1 MTAYPPEPWHLAG
14 QMYLSLWLVPR
25 HALPPAL
32 PPGTR
37 PVTVAGR
44 GVAGLAW
51 VFYEQDSVLHYNE
64 LLAAVLVR
72 DGLRPRVTITD
83 IWVDSPA
90 SMTGG
95 RELWGIPKDLATFD
109 LDRDGSAGLRAT
121 AEAGHGTLATAVFGR
136 PRPLPGRWP
145 LAYHVAQ
152 TLHGRLR
159 TSPVR
164 TRTAVALAS
173 ARWSVPGDSPLSRFT
188 RRAPLLSLVLRDFRL
203 RFGGR
208 RDAAS

>member
-25 HALPPAL
+25 HALPPDL
-32 PPGTR
+32 PPGAR

-44 GVAGLAW
+44 GVAGVAW
-51 VFYEQDSVLHYNE
+51 IVYEQDSVLHYNE

-72 DGLRPRVTITD
+72 DGARPRVTITD

-90 SMTGG
+90 SLAGG
-95 RELWGIPKDLATFD
+95 RELWGIPKDPASFD
-109 LDRDGSAGLRAT
+109 LDRPAGGGLRAT
-121 AEAGHGTLATAVFGR
+121 AKADHGTLATAEFAGAR
-136 PRPLPGRWP
+136 RLPGRWP
-145 LAYHVAQ
+145 LTYHVAQ
-152 TLHGRLR
+152 TLHGRLK

-164 TRTAVALAS
+164 TRTGVALAS
-173 ARWSVPGDSPLSRFT
+173 GARWSVPDDSPLSRFT

-203 RFGGR
+203 RFG
-208 RDAAS
+208 AAS